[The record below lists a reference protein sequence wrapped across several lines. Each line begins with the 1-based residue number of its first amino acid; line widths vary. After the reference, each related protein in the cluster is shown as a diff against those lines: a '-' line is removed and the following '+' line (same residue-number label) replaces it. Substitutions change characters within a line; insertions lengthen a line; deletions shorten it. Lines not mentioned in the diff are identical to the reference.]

1 MGIQEMRLTYIH
13 IYICVSMYIH
23 TRVQMYIL
31 VLRSRRQG
39 VRTMGRLWLNVW
51 HTDEKNVAGRQTFP
65 DCSSGLEGLVSVG
78 QWCECSYWE
87 WRNVGEVDDA
97 VAKSGTG

>member
-1 MGIQEMRLTYIH
+1 
-13 IYICVSMYIH
+13 
-23 TRVQMYIL
+23 
-31 VLRSRRQG
+31 
-39 VRTMGRLWLNVW
+39 MGRLWLNVW

-97 VAKSGTG
+97 VAKSGTGTDAWIYRLRETDFIFNRSWEVRSLE

>member
-1 MGIQEMRLTYIH
+1 
-13 IYICVSMYIH
+13 
-23 TRVQMYIL
+23 MYIL